1 MLVVVK
7 AVVEPMMVI
16 VPVAA
21 VVHPAAVTDIVFV
34 PIGKPLTV
42 NGLPDH
48 VCAVPPFI
56 VYVPDVDDGAGLPKV
71 MLADPVPLGQTG
83 FEILL
88 AVAVVAQ
95 LGERL
100 NTGAYTFNKREVG
113 YPAAAVVTAGL
124 PQVVANANV
133 LK

>member
-56 VYVPDVDDGAGLPKV
+56 V
-71 MLADPVPLGQTG
+71 
-83 FEILL
+83 
-88 AVAVVAQ
+88 
-95 LGERL
+95 
-100 NTGAYTFNKREVG
+100 
-113 YPAAAVVTAGL
+113 
-124 PQVVANANV
+124 
-133 LK
+133 